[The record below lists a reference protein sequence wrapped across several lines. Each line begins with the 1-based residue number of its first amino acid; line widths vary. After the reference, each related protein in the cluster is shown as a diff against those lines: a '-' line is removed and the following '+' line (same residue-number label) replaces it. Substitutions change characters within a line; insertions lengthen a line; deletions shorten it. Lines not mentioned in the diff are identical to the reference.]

1 MLDDRFYD
9 DGDLTVEGYKEI
21 YDLMLSL
28 ANDADGYG
36 LFENITDEDVEKCK
50 WIAAII
56 EVLDD
61 VPARRMKHIFNYRK
75 IEFDY
80 EEFLDEQYEE

>member
-9 DGDLTVEGYKEI
+9 DGVLTVEGYKEI

-28 ANDADGYG
+28 ADDAEGYG
-36 LFENITDEDVEKCK
+36 LFEDITDEDVEKCK

-61 VPARRMKHIFNYRK
+61 VPARRMKHIFNYRR
-75 IEFDY
+75 IEFDS
-80 EEFLDEQYEE
+80 EEFHDEQYGE